1 MDSHDDKSTF
11 SDVPLGGVTTV
22 VFLVNAKLIVFSEIK
37 EIICRKNIQINDVSY
52 VYNIWI

>member
-1 MDSHDDKSTF
+1 MDSQDDKSTF

-22 VFLVNAKLIVFSEIK
+22 VFLVNAKLIVFFEIK
-37 EIICRKNIQINDVSY
+37 EIICRKNIQINDASY